1 MFPGLLLCL
10 DKLLPPP
17 HPFYLMRDELKLKI
31 SLLPTSPGVYQY
43 LNKDGVVI
51 YVGKAKNLK
60 RRVSSYFNRVHP
72 VVRTNLLVRNI
83 WDMKYIVV
91 NSEEEAL
98 DLENSLIKEFQPRYN
113 VLLKDDKSYPWICVT
128 KELFPRVFITREK
141 HTKGAKYFGPY
152 PKTEVAHALV
162 DTLKQLYPIR
172 TCRHPLN
179 EENVE
184 ARKYKL
190 CLQYHIKNCEGCC
203 QGFVSHETYSSHID
217 NVTKILNGDTKQVSD
232 FLMQEMMRNAEQL
245 KFEQAEVL
253 KRKYQLLESY
263 RAKSVIVNTAI
274 HNVDVFS
281 IIRDDDAAYVNYL
294 HLRNG
299 AVVQSLT
306 VEYKFQDAGSDETCE
321 EILSTAVRDIRERFA
336 GTYGQDRVKEILVN
350 VVPDFEIEGI
360 EYLVPQ
366 RGDKRKLVAIS
377 LKNAEQYRTEKYKR
391 MEKLNPEQRT
401 MRTLTTMMRDLH
413 LKSLPRHI
421 ECFDNSSISGTNA
434 VASCVVFKD
443 AKPSKKDYRHFNIKE
458 ADGSDD
464 YASMRE
470 VMHRRYS
477 RLLSEGQDLPQLVVV
492 DGGKGQLN
500 AAVEVMNDLGLREE
514 IALIGIAKRL
524 DEIYYPG
531 DSVPLYIDKNSE
543 SLSIIQR
550 LRDEAHRFGIK
561 HHRNK
566 RSKTQLHSELD
577 DIKGIGPKTR
587 IALLKHFKS
596 LKRIKAATQEE
607 ITLVVGAS
615 KARLV
620 LEALNATE

>member
-1 MFPGLLLCL
+1 
-10 DKLLPPP
+10 
-17 HPFYLMRDELKLKI
+17 MREELKLKI

-72 VVRTNLLVRNI
+72 VMRTNLLVRNI

-91 NSEEEAL
+91 NTEEEAL

-141 HTKGAKYFGPY
+141 HSKGVKYYGPY
-152 PKTEVAHALV
+152 PKTEVAHALL

-172 TCRHPLN
+172 TCRHPLTQ
-179 EENVE
+179 ENVD

-203 QGFVSHETYSSHID
+203 QGFVSHETYGAHIAD
-217 NVTKILNGDTKQVSD
+217 VIKILNGDTKQVSD
-232 FLMQEMMRNAEQL
+232 FLMQEMMARAAEL
-245 KFEQAEVL
+245 KFEEAELL
-253 KRKYQLLESY
+253 KRKYQLLENY
-263 RAKSVIVNTAI
+263 RAKSVIVNPAI
-274 HNVDVFS
+274 HNIDVFT
-281 IIRDDDAAYVNYL
+281 ITRDDQAAYVNFM

-299 AVVQSLT
+299 AIVQSMT
-306 VEYKFQDAGSDETCE
+306 VEYKVQDAGSDETLE
-321 EILSTAVRDIRERFA
+321 EILSTAVRDMRERF
-336 GTYGQDRVKEILVN
+336 GDSYESDRVREILVN

-360 EYLVPQ
+360 DYVVPQ

-377 LKNAEQYRTEKYKR
+377 LKNAEQYRTEKLRR
-391 MEKLNPEQRT
+391 MEKLNPEQRA
-401 MRTLTTMMRDLH
+401 MRTLTSMMKDLH
-413 LKSLPRHI
+413 LNELPHHI

-470 VMHRRYS
+470 VMRRRYS
-477 RLLSEGQDLPQLVVV
+477 RLINEEQPLPQLVVV
-492 DGGKGQLN
+492 DGGKGQLS
-500 AAVEVMNDLGLREE
+500 AAVEVMDELGVRGK

-524 DEIYYPG
+524 DEIYFPG

-543 SLSIIQR
+543 TLRVIQR

-566 RSKTQLHSELD
+566 RSKSQLHSQLD
-577 DIKGIGPKTR
+577 EIKGIGPKTR
-587 IALLKHFKS
+587 TALLKHFKS
-596 LKRIKAATQEE
+596 VKRIKAASEAE
-607 ITLVVGAS
+607 ISLVVGAA
-615 KARLV
+615 KARVV
-620 LEALNATE
+620 LEALNGAQ

>member
-1 MFPGLLLCL
+1 M
-10 DKLLPPP
+10 
-17 HPFYLMRDELKLKI
+17 
-31 SLLPTSPGVYQY
+31 
-43 LNKDGVVI
+43 
-51 YVGKAKNLK
+51 
-60 RRVSSYFNRVHP
+60 
-72 VVRTNLLVRNI
+72 
-83 WDMKYIVV
+83 
-91 NSEEEAL
+91 
-98 DLENSLIKEFQPRYN
+98 
-113 VLLKDDKSYPWICVT
+113 LLKDDKSYPWICVT

-141 HTKGAKYFGPY
+141 HTRGAKYFGPY

-179 EENVE
+179 EENVS
-184 ARKYKL
+184 AQKYKL

-203 QGFVSHETYSSHID
+203 QGFVSHETYSAYIAD
-217 NVTKILNGDTKQVSD
+217 IIKILNGDTKQVSD
-232 FLMQEMMRNAEQL
+232 FLMQEMMEKAAEL
-245 KFEQAEVL
+245 KFEDAELL

-281 IIRDDDAAYVNYL
+281 IVRDDTAAYVNYM

-299 AVVQSLT
+299 AIVQSMT
-306 VEYKFQDAGSDETCE
+306 VEYKFQDAGSDETPQ

-336 GTYGQDRVKEILVN
+336 HTYEQDRVKEILVN

-360 EYLVPQ
+360 DYIVPQ

-391 MEKLNPEQRT
+391 MEKLNPEQRV
-401 MRTLTTMMRDLH
+401 MRTLTTMMKDLH
-413 LKSLPRHI
+413 LPGLPHHI

-434 VASCVVFKD
+434 VASCVVFRD

-477 RLLSEGQDLPQLVVV
+477 RLF
-492 DGGKGQLN
+492 
-500 AAVEVMNDLGLREE
+500 
-514 IALIGIAKRL
+514 
-524 DEIYYPG
+524 
-531 DSVPLYIDKNSE
+531 IDKNSE
-543 SLSIIQR
+543 TLRIIQR
-550 LRDEAHRFGIK
+550 LRDESHRFGIT

-566 RSKTQLHSELD
+566 RSKSQLHSQLD

-587 IALLKHFKS
+587 TALLKHFKS
-596 LKRIKAATQEE
+596 VKRLKTASPSE
-607 ITLVVGAS
+607 IALVVGDA

-620 LEALNATE
+620 ISALEQNSEE